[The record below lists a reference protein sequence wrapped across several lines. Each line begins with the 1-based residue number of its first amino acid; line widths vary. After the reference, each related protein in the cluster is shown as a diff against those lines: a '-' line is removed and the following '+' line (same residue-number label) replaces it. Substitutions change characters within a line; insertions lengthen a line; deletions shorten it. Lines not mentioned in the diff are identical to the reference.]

1 MSINNTFISVCDE
14 QKVVRSL
21 VMSLVQTKASSAA
34 VILAAASDDAAA
46 QRKFAVTATESSSSI
61 TKAQLSNAI
70 WVNWEHAK
78 IEAVKR
84 YGDAGDSAAAHRRF
98 GVPFWRSSWAGE
110 SMGISNLNI
119 DGLRVMF
126 PYDAI
131 YPEQVQYMHYLK
143 QALDASHGQG
153 LIEMPTGTGKTVTI
167 MSLVTSYQL
176 EHPEMGKLVYCT
188 RTVPEMNQAI
198 RELKLVIEYRD
209 RILAGEKPDEPPK
222 RFLGIGLSARRN
234 MCIHPDVAGQA
245 DRDKIDIMCREMTSN
260 FIKKSSSSSSSSAG
274 RCSFF
279 EQYDELIGGVGSR
292 YNNDIESSANG
303 QKKKF
308 AIPSGVY
315 TLEDLRVAGGAEGW
329 CPYYMTKRLLRHAD
343 VIVFNY

>member
-1 MSINNTFISVCDE
+1 
-14 QKVVRSL
+14 
-21 VMSLVQTKASSAA
+21 
-34 VILAAASDDAAA
+34 
-46 QRKFAVTATESSSSI
+46 
-61 TKAQLSNAI
+61 
-70 WVNWEHAK
+70 
-78 IEAVKR
+78 
-84 YGDAGDSAAAHRRF
+84 
-98 GVPFWRSSWAGE
+98 
-110 SMGISNLNI
+110 MGISNLNI

-222 RFLGIGLSARRN
+222 V
-234 MCIHPDVAGQA
+234 C
-245 DRDKIDIMCREMTSN
+245 
-260 FIKKSSSSSSSSAG
+260 
-274 RCSFF
+274 
-279 EQYDELIGGVGSR
+279 
-292 YNNDIESSANG
+292 
-303 QKKKF
+303 
-308 AIPSGVY
+308 
-315 TLEDLRVAGGAEGW
+315 
-329 CPYYMTKRLLRHAD
+329 
-343 VIVFNY
+343 

>member
-1 MSINNTFISVCDE
+1 MFWFGCNLSFVPVQGGSAVSGSEDDSRRRLVYVLVC
-14 QKVVRSL
+14 S
-21 VMSLVQTKASSAA
+21 
-34 VILAAASDDAAA
+34 
-46 QRKFAVTATESSSSI
+46 
-61 TKAQLSNAI
+61 
-70 WVNWEHAK
+70 
-78 IEAVKR
+78 
-84 YGDAGDSAAAHRRF
+84 HRLQPLLR
-98 GVPFWRSSWAGE
+98 AGE

-222 RFLGIGLSARRN
+222 VCG
-234 MCIHPDVAGQA
+234 
-245 DRDKIDIMCREMTSN
+245 E
-260 FIKKSSSSSSSSAG
+260 
-274 RCSFF
+274 
-279 EQYDELIGGVGSR
+279 
-292 YNNDIESSANG
+292 
-303 QKKKF
+303 
-308 AIPSGVY
+308 
-315 TLEDLRVAGGAEGW
+315 LRVHNEELVMSWG
-329 CPYYMTKRLLRHAD
+329 
-343 VIVFNY
+343 